1 MSIVGDENINPL
13 NLHPNHIHHQVVT
26 RKHSQRS
33 DLTRNICSDY
43 NGNCPTNMEIAENS
57 FKNTTNSHTNSLNNS
72 DYAELKNLRHSN
84 NKRGQGQPPQPQPRS
99 KNSSNHRVSR
109 SKSRG
114 GFGQNSVASNGSVQM
129 ATNSGILTVWPG
141 SRGIWLP
148 Q

>member
-1 MSIVGDENINPL
+1 MVSIIGDENINPL
-13 NLHPNHIHHQVVT
+13 NLHPNHIHPFVT

-33 DLTRNICSDY
+33 DLTRNSDY
-43 NGNCPTNMEIAENS
+43 NGNMEMAENS
-57 FKNTTNSHTNSLNNS
+57 FKNASNSLNNS
-72 DYAELKNLRHSN
+72 DYAELKNLHRHQN
-84 NKRGQGQPPQPQPRS
+84 NNQRGQPPQPQQRS

-114 GFGQNSVASNGSVQM
+114 GFGQNSVTSNGSVQM

>member
-1 MSIVGDENINPL
+1 
-13 NLHPNHIHHQVVT
+13 VT

-43 NGNCPTNMEIAENS
+43 NGNCPNMEIAENS
-57 FKNTTNSHTNSLNNS
+57 FKTATNHTNSLNNS

-84 NKRGQGQPPQPQPRS
+84 NKRGQGQQPPQPQPRS